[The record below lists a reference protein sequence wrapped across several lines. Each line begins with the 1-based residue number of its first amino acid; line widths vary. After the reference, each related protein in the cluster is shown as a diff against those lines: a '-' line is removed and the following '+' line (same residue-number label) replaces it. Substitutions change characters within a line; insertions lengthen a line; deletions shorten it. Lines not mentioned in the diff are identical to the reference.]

1 MQEWSRVS
9 IRLRPWMGVSAIVS
23 FAVPFVTTIYLSD
36 AVRNLTLNH
45 LRDTENQKRMQEES
59 MLWGNAQLQ
68 DRIED
73 RGKTDR

>member
-1 MQEWSRVS
+1 
-9 IRLRPWMGVSAIVS
+9 MGVSAIVS

-45 LRDTENQKRMQEES
+45 LRDSENQKRMQEES

-68 DRIED
+68 EHIED
-73 RGKTDR
+73 RGKTDRWCRAVISEGI